1 MEEINKMTGNLMTE
15 TFSKQIE
22 LKEDEYLKDDI
33 IYCKKCNTPRMVV
46 LDGRL

>member
-1 MEEINKMTGNLMTE
+1 MEEINKTTDNLMMA

-33 IYCKKCNTPRMVV
+33 IYCKKCNTPRMCVIENI
-46 LDGRL
+46 